1 MAYVAIQTKFLGPT
15 DHRGD
20 RIKATAMDSY
30 SDGGRKSITVP
41 YDYGIPT
48 ATQHRQAAEALLP
61 LLNIGEEVELIEGG
75 CQRGYV
81 YIPVSKK
88 TNYGARR
95 YR

>member
-1 MAYVAIQTKFLGPT
+1 MAYVAIRTKSIGPT
-15 DHRGD
+15 NHRGD

-30 SDGGRKSITVP
+30 SDGRRKSVTIT

-61 LLNIGEEVELIEGG
+61 LLNIGEDVELIEGG

-81 YIPVSKK
+81 YIPVSKEQ
-88 TNYGARR
+88 R
-95 YR
+95 

>member
-1 MAYVAIQTKFLGPT
+1 MAYVAIRTKFLGPT

-41 YDYGIPT
+41 YDYGIPV
-48 ATQHRQAAEALLP
+48 AEQHRQAAEALLP
-61 LLNIGEEVELIEGG
+61 LLKIGIYVDIVLIVGG

-81 YIPVSKK
+81 YIPVSKEQ
-88 TNYGARR
+88 R
-95 YR
+95 

>member
-61 LLNIGEEVELIEGG
+61 LLNIGEDVELIEGG

-81 YIPVSKK
+81 YIPVYKEVWQQ
-88 TNYGARR
+88 RR
-95 YR
+95 